1 MRIYWLTTITA
12 VALLPTLTH
21 ADGLPKRK
29 PGLWEIVG
37 TSDRHEG
44 APQTTRMCTDDKT
57 QDLLSRL
64 SDQVGKNKCSKR
76 DVQNQG
82 TQVVTD
88 SVCTIAQSQVTS
100 HTVMNFDSTTSFTIQ
115 MHSHFEPALFGKT
128 ESNSTQS
135 GKWVGPCPADLKPGE
150 MVSPNGVRINLNTVL
165 ESKPQ

>member
-1 MRIYWLTTITA
+1 MRIYWLTITA

-21 ADGLPKRK
+21 ADDLPKRK

-37 TSDRHEG
+37 TSDHREG

-100 HTVMNFDSTTSFTIQ
+100 HTVMTFDSTTSFTIQ

-135 GKWVGPCPADLKPGE
+135 GKWVGACPADMKPGE
-150 MVSPNGVRINLNTVL
+150 MVSPNGARINLNTVL